1 MSVPSR
7 IYKVLLEPRSIFN
20 RNFSSELGNLKLR
33 LNSIR
38 SNVFIKIHGNFW
50 VNRFRMK
57 PFPSNV
63 KNIQAG
69 PNNFQ
74 DCFDFISGAGRPTW
88 NNHIQSGFISIRS
101 GPLVVQP
108 RYNMIPFESNNVQ
121 LLKLLK
127 FIFRTGNKIQVLHS
141 VFNARSGRHK
151 RQSIRNYKKRQKEK
165 HNDNSESKQMKYVQL
180 LILCIMFFCI
190 VFLLIKWNVTNHYS
204 LLTIFAMLY
213 GLSGT
218 STSQKLMSLI
228 MYK

>member
-20 RNFSSELGNLKLR
+20 RNFSSGLSNLKLR

-50 VNRFRMK
+50 VNRFRIK
-57 PFPSNV
+57 TFPSNV

-121 LLKLLK
+121 LLK

-180 LILCIMFFCI
+180 LILCIIFFCI

>member
-20 RNFSSELGNLKLR
+20 RNFSSGLGNLKLR

-50 VNRFRMK
+50 VNRFRIK
-57 PFPSNV
+57 TFPSNV

-121 LLKLLK
+121 LLK

-165 HNDNSESKQMKYVQL
+165 HNDNSESKQIKYVQL
-180 LILCIMFFCI
+180 LILCIIFFCI
-190 VFLLIKWNVTNHYS
+190 VFLLIK
-204 LLTIFAMLY
+204 
-213 GLSGT
+213 
-218 STSQKLMSLI
+218 
-228 MYK
+228 

>member
-7 IYKVLLEPRSIFN
+7 IYKVLLEPRSLFN

-88 NNHIQSGFISIRS
+88 NSHIQSGFISIRS

-121 LLKLLK
+121 LLK

-190 VFLLIKWNVTNHYS
+190 VFLLIK
-204 LLTIFAMLY
+204 
-213 GLSGT
+213 
-218 STSQKLMSLI
+218 
-228 MYK
+228 

>member
-108 RYNMIPFESNNVQ
+108 RNNMIPFESNNVQ
-121 LLKLLK
+121 LLK

-165 HNDNSESKQMKYVQL
+165 HNDNSESKQMKYVRL

-190 VFLLIKWNVTNHYS
+190 VFLLIK
-204 LLTIFAMLY
+204 
-213 GLSGT
+213 
-218 STSQKLMSLI
+218 
-228 MYK
+228 

>member
-20 RNFSSELGNLKLR
+20 RNFSYELGNLKLR

-50 VNRFRMK
+50 VNRFRIK
-57 PFPSNV
+57 TFPSNV

-121 LLKLLK
+121 LLK

-190 VFLLIKWNVTNHYS
+190 VFLLIK
-204 LLTIFAMLY
+204 
-213 GLSGT
+213 
-218 STSQKLMSLI
+218 
-228 MYK
+228 

>member
-7 IYKVLLEPRSIFN
+7 IYKVLLEPRSIFI
-20 RNFSSELGNLKLR
+20 RNFSSGLGNLKLR

-50 VNRFRMK
+50 VNRFRIK
-57 PFPSNV
+57 TFPSNV

-88 NNHIQSGFISIRS
+88 NNHTQSGFISIRS

-121 LLKLLK
+121 LLK

-180 LILCIMFFCI
+180 LILCIIFFCI

>member
-121 LLKLLK
+121 LLK

-190 VFLLIKWNVTNHYS
+190 VFLLIK
-204 LLTIFAMLY
+204 
-213 GLSGT
+213 
-218 STSQKLMSLI
+218 
-228 MYK
+228 

>member
-20 RNFSSELGNLKLR
+20 RNFSSGLGNLKLR

-50 VNRFRMK
+50 VNRFRIK
-57 PFPSNV
+57 TFPSNV

-121 LLKLLK
+121 LLK
-127 FIFRTGNKIQVLHS
+127 FIIRTGNKIQVLHS

-180 LILCIMFFCI
+180 LILCIIFFCI

>member
-20 RNFSSELGNLKLR
+20 RNFSSGLGNLKLR

-50 VNRFRMK
+50 VNRFRIK
-57 PFPSNV
+57 TFPSNV

-121 LLKLLK
+121 LLK
-127 FIFRTGNKIQVLHS
+127 FIFRTGHKIQVLHS

-180 LILCIMFFCI
+180 LILCIIFFCI

>member
-20 RNFSSELGNLKLR
+20 RNFSSGLGNLKLR

-50 VNRFRMK
+50 VNRFRIK
-57 PFPSNV
+57 TFPSNV

-121 LLKLLK
+121 LLK

-190 VFLLIKWNVTNHYS
+190 VFLLIK
-204 LLTIFAMLY
+204 
-213 GLSGT
+213 
-218 STSQKLMSLI
+218 
-228 MYK
+228 

>member
-121 LLKLLK
+121 LLKL
-127 FIFRTGNKIQVLHS
+127 IFRTGNKIQVLHS

-190 VFLLIKWNVTNHYS
+190 VFLLIK
-204 LLTIFAMLY
+204 
-213 GLSGT
+213 
-218 STSQKLMSLI
+218 
-228 MYK
+228 

>member
-88 NNHIQSGFISIRS
+88 NNHIQSGFRS

-121 LLKLLK
+121 LLK

-190 VFLLIKWNVTNHYS
+190 VFLLIK
-204 LLTIFAMLY
+204 
-213 GLSGT
+213 
-218 STSQKLMSLI
+218 
-228 MYK
+228 

>member
-20 RNFSSELGNLKLR
+20 RNFSSGLGNLKLR

-50 VNRFRMK
+50 VNRFRIK
-57 PFPSNV
+57 TFPSNV

-121 LLKLLK
+121 LLK

-165 HNDNSESKQMKYVQL
+165 HDDNSESKQMKYVQL
-180 LILCIMFFCI
+180 LILCIIFFCI
-190 VFLLIKWNVTNHYS
+190 VFLLIK
-204 LLTIFAMLY
+204 
-213 GLSGT
+213 
-218 STSQKLMSLI
+218 
-228 MYK
+228 

>member
-20 RNFSSELGNLKLR
+20 RNFSSGLGNLKLR

-50 VNRFRMK
+50 VNRFRIK
-57 PFPSNV
+57 TFPSNV

-121 LLKLLK
+121 LLK

-141 VFNARSGRHK
+141 VFNARSGRLK

-180 LILCIMFFCI
+180 LILCIIFFCI

>member
-20 RNFSSELGNLKLR
+20 RNFSSGLGNLKLR

-50 VNRFRMK
+50 VNRFRIK
-57 PFPSNV
+57 TFPSNV
-63 KNIQAG
+63 KNIQAR

-121 LLKLLK
+121 LLK

-180 LILCIMFFCI
+180 LILCIIFFCI

>member
-20 RNFSSELGNLKLR
+20 RNFSSGLGNLKLR

-50 VNRFRMK
+50 VNRFRIK
-57 PFPSNV
+57 TFPSNV

-121 LLKLLK
+121 LLK

-165 HNDNSESKQMKYVQL
+165 HDDNSESKQMKYVQL

>member
-50 VNRFRMK
+50 VNRFRIK
-57 PFPSNV
+57 TFPSNV

-121 LLKLLK
+121 LLK

-190 VFLLIKWNVTNHYS
+190 VFLLIK
-204 LLTIFAMLY
+204 
-213 GLSGT
+213 
-218 STSQKLMSLI
+218 
-228 MYK
+228 

>member
-88 NNHIQSGFISIRS
+88 NNHTQSGFISIRS

-121 LLKLLK
+121 LLK

>member
-20 RNFSSELGNLKLR
+20 RNFSSGLGNLKLR

-50 VNRFRMK
+50 VNRFRIK
-57 PFPSNV
+57 TFPSNV

-88 NNHIQSGFISIRS
+88 NSHIQSGFISIRS

-121 LLKLLK
+121 LLK

-180 LILCIMFFCI
+180 LILCIIFFCI

>member
-121 LLKLLK
+121 LLK

>member
-88 NNHIQSGFISIRS
+88 NNNMQSGFISIRS

-121 LLKLLK
+121 LLK

-190 VFLLIKWNVTNHYS
+190 VFLLIK
-204 LLTIFAMLY
+204 
-213 GLSGT
+213 
-218 STSQKLMSLI
+218 
-228 MYK
+228 

>member
-20 RNFSSELGNLKLR
+20 RNFSSGLGNLKLR

-50 VNRFRMK
+50 VNRFRIK
-57 PFPSNV
+57 TFPSNV

-88 NNHIQSGFISIRS
+88 NSHIQSGFISIRS

-121 LLKLLK
+121 LLK